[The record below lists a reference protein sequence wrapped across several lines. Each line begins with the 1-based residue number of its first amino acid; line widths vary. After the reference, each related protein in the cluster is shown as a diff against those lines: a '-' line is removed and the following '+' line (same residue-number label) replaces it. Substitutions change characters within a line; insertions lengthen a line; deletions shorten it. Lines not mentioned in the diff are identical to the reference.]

1 MAIKRPVRKLLGKK
15 MGDHIIC
22 HPNQDT
28 CASECG
34 CYRQLIRDNRHN
46 QDLPLTKL

>member
-1 MAIKRPVRKLLGKK
+1 MAVKRPVRKLLGKK

-28 CASECG
+28 VQVNADA
-34 CYRQLIRDNRHN
+34 IDN
-46 QDLPLTKL
+46 